1 MKSAVLFLIF
11 NRPDTTQIV
20 FEEIRKAKPPRL
32 YVAADGPRSGRECEF
47 EICLQT
53 RSIVESIDWECE
65 VKTLFRKGNLGCR
78 AAVSSAID
86 WFFENEEEGLILED
100 DIVPAPEF
108 FEYCDLMLDRYR
120 DQSRV
125 MMVSGFNPLGA
136 NLESSSYFF
145 SQNPTIWGWATWR
158 SRWLQYD
165 VNMTEWSPNLFTK
178 LIKHKL
184 PLYVQEYFLDAYQ
197 KTKDG
202 LLNTWDYQWTLQ
214 IQLRD
219 GLVVKPVAN
228 LITNIGVVGTHS
240 GTVDK
245 NHHVP
250 WGKMIV
256 DEIQLPKANDV
267 DKKRD
272 AEWYEYALGDQKA
285 RFLVRYVFRKL
296 RLLDLIRLMR
306 RK

>member
-11 NRPDTTQIV
+11 NRPDTTQVV
-20 FEEIRKAKPPRL
+20 FDEIRKAKPPRL
-32 YVAADGPRSGRECEF
+32 YVAADGPRVSREGEF
-47 EICLQT
+47 DICLQT
-53 RSIVESIDWECE
+53 RSIVESIDWECD

-78 AAVSSAID
+78 VAVSSAID
-86 WFFENEEEGLILED
+86 WFFENEEEGIILED

-108 FEYCDLMLDRYR
+108 FEFCDLMLDRYR
-120 DQSRV
+120 DKPRV
-125 MMVSGFNPLGA
+125 MMVAGFNPLGA
-136 NLESSSYFF
+136 GVESSQYFF

-165 VNMTEWSPNLFTK
+165 VEMSEWSPNVFTK
-178 LIKHKL
+178 LMKHKL

-197 KTKDG
+197 KTKDN

-228 LITNIGVVGTHS
+228 LITNIGVMGTHS

-245 NHHVP
+245 NHYVP
-250 WGKMIV
+250 LGRLAIP
-256 DEIQLPKANDV
+256 EIQLPKALAV
-267 DKKRD
+267 DQERD
-272 AEWYEYALGDQKA
+272 FDWFEYAFGEQKTK
-285 RFLVRYVFRKL
+285 LHIRYALRKL
-296 RLLDLIRLMR
+296 GLLETLRLMR
-306 RK
+306 RR